1 MNRGVIVTGGG
12 HGIGKQICLDFLEA
26 GDKVCFIDID
36 EKRSADFAKRTSE
49 FILFSPAMLLTR

>member
-36 EKRSADFAKRTSE
+36 EKRSADLQKNVRIY
-49 FILFSPAMLLTR
+49 FIFTAMLLTR